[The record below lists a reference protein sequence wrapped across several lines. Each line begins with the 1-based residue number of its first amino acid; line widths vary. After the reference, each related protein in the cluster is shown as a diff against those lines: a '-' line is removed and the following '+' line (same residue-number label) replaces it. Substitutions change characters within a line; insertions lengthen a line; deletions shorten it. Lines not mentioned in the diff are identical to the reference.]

1 MARPKRFA
9 RASSAASA
17 ASAVAV
23 LAVGVVV
30 LTACSSPPETPEPN
44 TEVIESNLEQ
54 ARAAGADPA
63 QIQVLERALERG
75 SVTFE
80 DLNELSQ
87 LTMQCLRDAGFEI
100 REQDPREVAP
110 GSGLRTPN
118 YLMIE
123 PQDMSDDAAAV
134 IIMECGERFDTWAS
148 TAFADQPIVVEAYN
162 APWDTPEIRACLE
175 DHGHQ
180 IEEDMTGT
188 ELNALASD
196 DWNANADVPGFEPCI
211 PDGP

>member
-1 MARPKRFA
+1 MA
-9 RASSAASA
+9 AA
-17 ASAVAV
+17 
-23 LAVGVVV
+23 VVV
-30 LTACSSPPETPEPN
+30 LVGCALALTACSSPSETPAPN
-44 TEVIESNLEQ
+44 SEVIELYLEQ
-54 ARAAGADPA
+54 ARSADADLA

-75 SVTFE
+75 SITFE
-80 DLNELSQ
+80 DLSELSQ
-87 LTMQCLRDAGFEI
+87 LTMQCLRDAGFQI

-123 PQDMSDDAAAV
+123 PQGMSDDAAAA

-162 APWDTPEIRACLE
+162 AQWDTPEIRACLE
-175 DHGHQ
+175 DHGYQ
-180 IEEDMTGT
+180 IEEAMTGT

-196 DWNANADVPGFEPCI
+196 DWDASAAVAGFKPCI
-211 PDGP
+211 PDAP